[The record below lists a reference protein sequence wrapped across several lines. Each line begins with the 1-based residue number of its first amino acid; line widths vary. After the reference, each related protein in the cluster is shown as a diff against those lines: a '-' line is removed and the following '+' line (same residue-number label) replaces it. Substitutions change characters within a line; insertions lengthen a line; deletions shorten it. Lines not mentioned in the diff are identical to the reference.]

1 VVREHPEKLY
11 SVLRRTRIVMIAISW
26 ISLLFYI
33 FLGKVLIGLLYD
45 ERYAD
50 AGWMLQILSLGLLVE
65 AIGQT
70 YDNVLLAQGNTFAM
84 SMLKSVHMLLQ
95 LSALWIGHSL
105 GGQQG
110 MVIGIAAVGW
120 LMYPV
125 QAVCYAK
132 TGMWQPEVDLPLIAI
147 AVGIAYCAFLV
158 L

>member
-1 VVREHPEKLY
+1 
-11 SVLRRTRIVMIAISW
+11 
-26 ISLLFYI
+26 
-33 FLGKVLIGLLYD
+33 
-45 ERYAD
+45 
-50 AGWMLQILSLGLLVE
+50 
-65 AIGQT
+65 
-70 YDNVLLAQGNTFAM
+70 
-84 SMLKSVHMLLQ
+84 
-95 LSALWIGHSL
+95 
-105 GGQQG
+105 